1 MLQLAWAKATNK
13 VPITHWFEEV
23 LEPILFIIILM
34 STGKSPQQI
43 IRGSGHE
50 NIMIYCY
57 VSAALVSVQQLVFD
71 HTQGARYGV
80 SPTTEKTSLQLVSSS
95 IFLVVDRQKSHYEQ
109 QQLLPLHDIH
119 SIRFPS
125 HLLHSLQSLDIGV
138 FKP

>member
-1 MLQLAWAKATNK
+1 
-13 VPITHWFEEV
+13 
-23 LEPILFIIILM
+23 
-34 STGKSPQQI
+34 
-43 IRGSGHE
+43 
-50 NIMIYCY
+50 MIYCC

-109 QQLLPLHDIH
+109 QQLLLLHDIH

-125 HLLHSLQSLDIGV
+125 HLLHSLQPLDISV